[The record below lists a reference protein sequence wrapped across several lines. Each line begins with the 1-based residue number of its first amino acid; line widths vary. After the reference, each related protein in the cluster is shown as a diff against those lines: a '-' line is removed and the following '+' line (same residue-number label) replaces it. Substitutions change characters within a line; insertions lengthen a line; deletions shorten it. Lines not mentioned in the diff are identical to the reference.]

1 MTSLKETGLYPRPSR
16 IRVSRHKTYPVHADR
31 RIVGVALMS
40 HVRCAARS
48 ARETQTRETGAAA
61 IVVTCMGETLRD
73 ESERGS

>member
-31 RIVGVALMS
+31 RIVGVALS
-40 HVRCAARS
+40 HVRCRAR
-48 ARETQTRETGAAA
+48 RETADASDGSQDRGYVERS
-61 IVVTCMGETLRD
+61 GETLRD